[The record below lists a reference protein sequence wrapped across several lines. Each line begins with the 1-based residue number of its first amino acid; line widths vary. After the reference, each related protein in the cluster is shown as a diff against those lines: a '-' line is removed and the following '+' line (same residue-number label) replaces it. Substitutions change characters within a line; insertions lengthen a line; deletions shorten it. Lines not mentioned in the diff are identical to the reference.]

1 MNERFL
7 SAVGTHTP
15 TTPLNMSPGIPLEQC
30 RRSSSMASAALAV
43 HLSTPH
49 RNILKYSCLLMAG
62 QLWANTGGE
71 DLIAVEDAPMYANS
85 WHNYGRKFCTLI
97 TRWWQ
102 CTCGWVVAQW
112 WMIRTRGG
120 CKFHTLKCGRWPVG
134 GSLALDGRQSALLL
148 NLYLHNVPWIG
159 APPQCLPYYAG

>member
-7 SAVGTHTP
+7 SAGGTHPPQHVPRNSTW
-15 TTPLNMSPGIPLEQC
+15 TVQEEHGF
-30 RRSSSMASAALAV
+30 SSSPKHTS
-43 HLSTPH
+43 P
-49 RNILKYSCLLMAG
+49 KYIKIFM
-62 QLWANTGGE
+62 
-71 DLIAVEDAPMYANS
+71 LINGWPTQEERGPYSRRGWPPMYANS

-102 CTCGWVVAQW
+102 CTCGWWVAQW
-112 WMIRTRGG
+112 WTIRTRGG
-120 CKFHTLKCGRWPVG
+120 CKFHTLKWWRWPVG

-159 APPQCLPYYAG
+159 APRSVCWLVKVPVQ